1 MNPISLK
8 NPPIAKNLVSGKIL
22 ARNTILNFIGQVIPL
37 LVGVITIPFI
47 IRGLGI
53 ERFGLLSLAWVVLG
67 YFTIFDLGLGRA
79 TTKYVA
85 AVLGKGE
92 EDQLSRLVWTAVTV
106 QAILGVAGAL
116 VLFGITPLL
125 VERILNVPPELVGE
139 AKFTFYLLALSV
151 PVVLVSG
158 SFRGVLEAAQRFE
171 LVNAVK
177 CPASTLTF
185 LLPLIGLFLGFRL
198 PGIVALI
205 LVVRFGVLLTY
216 ILMYL
221 RIFPRSRKYSNSF
234 AFFTQLFAYGG
245 WVTVTNIVGP
255 LLGSLD
261 RFLIGSILSMAAVAY
276 YSAPYEAVTRLWI
289 IPASL
294 TMTLFPAFSA
304 LEGAKDRQKLGAFFA
319 HSIKYVLLVLGVV
332 ILVIGLFAKE
342 ILQIWLG
349 ADFAIKSTAALQ
361 ILAFGVLIN
370 SLARIPFVLLQ
381 GVGRPD
387 LPAKFHLLELPLYIG
402 VVWLLISKWG
412 IAGVAAAWTLRG
424 ALDAL
429 LLFGATFKI
438 YRFSSRLLV
447 ANGITL
453 TCFALLILAGA
464 SYGLKTLAGT
474 LPLLAQSLLVLGLLA
489 LFALFAWK
497 NILDNSERGVFL
509 KMVKLWKSP

>member
-8 NPPIAKNLVSGKIL
+8 NPPITKNLVSSKIL

-67 YFTIFDLGLGRA
+67 YFTIFDLGLGQA

-85 AVLGKGE
+85 EVLGKGE
-92 EDQLSRLVWTAVTV
+92 EDQVPHLVWTAVTV
-106 QAILGVAGAL
+106 QAILGVVGAL
-116 VLFGITPLL
+116 VLFGTTPLL

-139 AKFTFYLLALSV
+139 AKFTFYLLALSI
-151 PVVLVSG
+151 PVVLISG
-158 SFRGVLEAAQRFE
+158 SFRGVLEAAQRFD

-177 CPASTLTF
+177 CPTSILTF
-185 LLPLIGLFLGFRL
+185 LLPLIGLLLGFRL

-205 LVVRFGVLLTY
+205 LVARFGALLTFVV
-216 ILMYL
+216 MYL
-221 RIFPRSRKYSNSF
+221 RIFPRSRKYSGSF
-234 AFFTQLFAYGG
+234 AFFVRLFVYGG

-255 LLGSLD
+255 ILVYLD
-261 RFLIGSILSMAAVAY
+261 RFLIGSILSMVAVTY

-294 TMTLFPAFSA
+294 TMTLFPAFST
-304 LEGAKDRQKLGAFFA
+304 LEGVKNRQRLGILFA
-319 HSIKYVLLVLGVV
+319 RSVKYTLLVLGVV
-332 ILVIGLFAKE
+332 VLMIGLFAKE

-349 ADFAIKSTAALQ
+349 TDFAIKSTVTLQ
-361 ILAFGVLIN
+361 ILALGVLVN
-370 SLARIPFVLLQ
+370 SLAHIPFAFLR

-402 VVWLLISKWG
+402 IVWLLINQWG
-412 IAGVAAAWTLRG
+412 IAGAAAAWTLRG
-424 ALDAL
+424 TLDAL
-429 LLFGATFKI
+429 LLFGASFKI
-438 YRFSSRLLV
+438 YRFSPRLL
-447 ANGITL
+447 ATNGTTL
-453 TCFALLILAGA
+453 TCFALVVLAGT
-464 SYGLKTLAGT
+464 SYGLKTLSGT
-474 LPLLAQSLLVLGLLA
+474 LSLLAQSLLISGLLV

-497 NILDNSERGVFL
+497 SVLDNSERGAVL
-509 KMVKLWKSP
+509 NVVKLWKSS

>member
-1 MNPISLK
+1 MNPISIK
-8 NPPIAKNLVSGKIL
+8 NPPITRNLVSGKIL

-53 ERFGLLSLAWVVLG
+53 ERFGLLSLAWVILG

-85 AVLGKGE
+85 EALGKGE
-92 EDQLSRLVWTAVTV
+92 EDQVPRLVWTAITV
-106 QAILGVAGAL
+106 QAILGVVGAL

-139 AKFTFYLLALSV
+139 AKFTFYLLALSI
-151 PVVLVSG
+151 PIVLISG
-158 SFRGVLEAAQRFE
+158 SFRGVLEGAQRFE

-177 CPASTLTF
+177 CPTNILTF
-185 LLPLIGLFLGFRL
+185 LLPLVGLLLGFRL

-205 LVVRFGVLLTY
+205 LVARVGALLTFVV
-216 ILMYL
+216 MYL
-221 RIFPRSRKYSNSF
+221 RIFPRSRKYSGFF
-234 AFFTQLFAYGG
+234 ALFAQLFVYGG
-245 WVTVTNIVGP
+245 WITVTNIVSP
-255 LLGSLD
+255 ILVYLD
-261 RFLIGSILSMAAVAY
+261 RFLIGSILSMVAVAY

-294 TMTLFPAFSA
+294 TMTLFPAFST
-304 LEGAKDRQKLGAFFA
+304 LEGVKDRQRLGVLYAR
-319 HSIKYVLLVLGVV
+319 SVKYVLLVLGAVV
-332 ILVIGLFAKE
+332 LVIGLFAKE

-349 ADFAIKSTAALQ
+349 ADFAIKSTAVLQ
-361 ILAFGVLIN
+361 ILAFGVLVN
-370 SLARIPFVLLQ
+370 SLAHIPFALLR
-381 GVGRPD
+381 GIGRPD

-402 VVWLLISKWG
+402 IAWFLINQWG
-412 IAGVAAAWTLRG
+412 ITGAAVAWTLRG

-438 YRFSSRLLV
+438 YRFSPRLL
-447 ANGITL
+447 ATNGTML
-453 TCFALLILAGA
+453 VCFALVALTGA
-464 SYGLKTLAGT
+464 FYGVKTLEDT
-474 LPLLAQSLLVLGLLA
+474 LPLLAQSLLVLGFLS

-497 NILDNSERGVFL
+497 SVLDNSERGAVL

>member
-8 NPPIAKNLVSGKIL
+8 NPPITNSLISGKIL
-22 ARNTILNFIGQVIPL
+22 AHNTILNFIGQVIPL
-37 LVGVITIPFI
+37 IVGVITIPFI

-92 EDQLSRLVWTAVTV
+92 EDQLPRLVWTAVTV
-106 QAILGVAGAL
+106 QAILGIVGVL

-125 VERILNVPPELVGE
+125 VEHILKIPPELVGE
-139 AKFTFYLLALSV
+139 AKFTFYLLALSI
-151 PVVLVSG
+151 PVVLISG

-177 CPASTLTF
+177 CPTSILTF
-185 LLPLIGLFLGFRL
+185 LLPLVGLLLGFHL
-198 PGIVALI
+198 PGIIALLLI
-205 LVVRFGVLLTY
+205 ARFGALLTFVV
-216 ILMYL
+216 MDL
-221 RIFPRSRKYSNSF
+221 RIFPRLRKYSGSF
-234 AFFTQLFAYGG
+234 TFFARLFAYGG
-245 WVTVTNIVGP
+245 WITVTNIVGP
-255 LLGSLD
+255 ILKYLD
-261 RFLIGSILSMAAVAY
+261 RFLIGSILSIAAVTY
-276 YSAPYEAVTRLWI
+276 YSVPYEAVTRLWF

-294 TMTLFPAFSA
+294 TMTLFPAFST
-304 LEGAKDRQKLGAFFA
+304 LEGAKDRQRLGILFA
-319 HSIKYVLLVLGVV
+319 HSVKYILLVLGVV
-332 ILVIGLFAKE
+332 ILVISLFAKE

-349 ADFAIKSTAALQ
+349 ADFAIKSTAVLQ
-361 ILAFGVLIN
+361 ILALGVLIN
-370 SLARIPFVLLQ
+370 SLAHTPFALLQ

-387 LPAKFHLLELPLYIG
+387 LPAKFHMLELPLYIG
-402 VVWLLISKWG
+402 VVWFLISQWG

-438 YRFSSRLLV
+438 YRFSPRLLIT
-447 ANGITL
+447 NGTML
-453 TCFALLILAGA
+453 ACFALVALAGA
-464 SYGLKTLAGT
+464 SYGLKNLTGT

-497 NILDNSERGVFL
+497 SILDNSERGAFL
-509 KMVKLWKSP
+509 KMVKLWKSS